1 MRWAAA
7 GDRREMVHFKGQ
19 ARQADLLNYTKV
31 MGLQGYSVDLIN
43 AWKVPCLGDH
53 HARRITGTSRDD
65 LNDTAT
71 ENGLS

>member
-1 MRWAAA
+1 
-7 GDRREMVHFKGQ
+7 MVHFKGQ

-53 HARRITGTSRDD
+53 HAGDQAGRRHAWTPPPVAGPQ
-65 LNDTAT
+65 
-71 ENGLS
+71 